1 MATCDCKPPMP
12 PRPPRPHPF
21 PAMSAHFAHTLDDMA
36 EHYIQAQYIE
46 IKDDAGV
53 LAEKDLKTLLES
65 RSNLLVYQ
73 GKVFRF
79 SKSEGDVH
87 KYINVSTS
95 GDSNVGTYQQITVN
109 GKDGSW
115 QISDL
120 LSGEGKEIEI
130 VKTELGTFQTKVNG
144 DIADIN
150 EVIESLKA
158 DGGEI
163 K

>member
-1 MATCDCKPPMP
+1 MATCDCKPPIP
-12 PRPPRPHPF
+12 PRPPRRHPF
-21 PAMSAHFAHTLDDMA
+21 PAMSAHFSHTLDDLV
-36 EHYIQAQYIE
+36 EHYVQAQYIE
-46 IKDDAGV
+46 IKGETGV

-79 SKSEGDVH
+79 SKSEGDLH
-87 KYINVSTS
+87 KYVNASTTH
-95 GDSNVGTYQQITVN
+95 DSDLYTFQQITVN

-115 QISDL
+115 KISDL
-120 LSGEGKEIEI
+120 LSGEVEAM
-130 VKTELGTFQTKVNG
+130 KTEFSTFQTKVNE
-144 DIADIN
+144 DIAHIN
-150 EVIESLKA
+150 ETMESLKV

>member
-1 MATCDCKPPMP
+1 MATCDCKPPIP
-12 PRPPRPHPF
+12 PRPPRRHPF
-21 PAMSAHFAHTLDDMA
+21 PAMSAHFSHTLDDLV
-36 EHYIQAQYIE
+36 EHYVQAQYFE
-46 IKDDAGV
+46 IKGETGV

-79 SKSEGDVH
+79 SKSEGDLH
-87 KYINVSTS
+87 KYVNASTTD
-95 GDSNVGTYQQITVN
+95 DSDLYAFQQITVN

-115 QISDL
+115 KISDL
-120 LSGEGKEIEI
+120 LSGE
-130 VKTELGTFQTKVNG
+130 VLKV
-144 DIADIN
+144 
-150 EVIESLKA
+150 

>member
-1 MATCDCKPPMP
+1 MATCNCNPPIPPCPPKPQ
-12 PRPPRPHPF
+12 PF

-46 IKDDAGV
+46 VKEGTGV

-79 SKSEGDVH
+79 SKAENNSH
-87 KYINVSTS
+87 KYINVSTD
-95 GDSNVGTYQQITVN
+95 GDSDVCTYQQITVN
-109 GKDGSW
+109 GTDGSW

-120 LSGEGKEIEI
+120 LSGEGKEIEN
-130 VKTELGTFQTKVNG
+130 VKIELGTFKEKVDNDISEING
-144 DIADIN
+144 
-150 EVIESLKA
+150 VIDSLKA

>member
-1 MATCDCKPPMP
+1 
-12 PRPPRPHPF
+12 
-21 PAMSAHFAHTLDDMA
+21 MST
-36 EHYIQAQYIE
+36 
-46 IKDDAGV
+46 
-53 LAEKDLKTLLES
+53 
-65 RSNLLVYQ
+65 N
-73 GKVFRF
+73 
-79 SKSEGDVH
+79 
-87 KYINVSTS
+87 

-120 LSGEGKEIEI
+120 LSGEGKEIEN
-130 VKTELGTFQTKVNG
+130 VKSELSTFQTKVNG
-144 DIADIN
+144 DVADIN